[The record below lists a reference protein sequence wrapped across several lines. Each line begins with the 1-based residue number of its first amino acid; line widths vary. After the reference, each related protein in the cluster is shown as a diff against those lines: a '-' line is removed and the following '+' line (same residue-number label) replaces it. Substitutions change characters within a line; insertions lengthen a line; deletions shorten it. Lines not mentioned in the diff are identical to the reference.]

1 MKIYEKYYIV
11 DKWTL
16 YQYVSGSERCAL
28 DDWRKSM
35 PQGARRADMD
45 TFLKAMV
52 KKREWEFP
60 DIDTLKGRGM
70 QGLTELRWK
79 SEGVPHRIFG
89 YRLTENKYVCLI
101 GCTHDA
107 KKYTPPGAMKTARTR
122 RHDIQTGAAI
132 YREYKLLT
140 SL

>member
-1 MKIYEKYYIV
+1 
-11 DKWTL
+11 
-16 YQYVSGSERCAL
+16 
-28 DDWRKSM
+28 
-35 PQGARRADMD
+35 MD